1 MGKLSGSAN
10 GPDYFKKGIMEYN
23 VERIRHISHEVKNQL
38 SICDLYAEIITKYCD
53 KNDISDETILNSIKS
68 IKNAL
73 TMAGNSMLE
82 LKSTYSFELSEW
94 NLAELLSEAVELAK
108 VYGLKKGVGVNLG
121 VNIGVNNGVNLGAD
135 VTTDDKVIVSV
146 DKNIF
151 IGVIINLIKN
161 ACEAFENEKEKH
173 INISCQSENKKV
185 KIIVSNNAKPVE
197 NPDKIFEEGV
207 TTKASGSGLG
217 LYISKTNIEKMS
229 GKLRLLKSDSVST
242 DFEIELNVI

>member
-10 GPDYFKKGIMEYN
+10 EPDYFKKGIMEYN

-53 KNDISDETILNSIKS
+53 KNDISDETILNSVKS
-68 IKNAL
+68 IKKAL

-121 VNIGVNNGVNLGAD
+121 VN

-185 KIIVSNNAKPVE
+185 KILISNNAKPVE

-242 DFEIELNVI
+242 DFEIELNII

>member
-10 GPDYFKKGIMEYN
+10 EPDYFKKGIMEYN

-121 VNIGVNNGVNLGAD
+121 VN

-161 ACEAFENEKEKH
+161 ACEAFENEKEKN
-173 INISCQSENKKV
+173 INVSCKLEDKKV

-242 DFEIELNVI
+242 DFEIELNII

>member
-10 GPDYFKKGIMEYN
+10 EPDYFKKGIMEYN
-23 VERIRHISHEVKNQL
+23 VARIRHISHEVKNQL
-38 SICDLYAEIITKYCD
+38 SICDLYAEIITKYCV
-53 KNDISDETILNSIKS
+53 KNDISDETILNSVKS

-73 TMAGNSMLE
+73 IMAGNSMLE

-121 VNIGVNNGVNLGAD
+121 VNNGVNLGAD

-161 ACEAFENEKEKH
+161 ACEAFENEKEK
-173 INISCQSENKKV
+173 NVNVSCKLEDKKV
-185 KIIVSNNAKPVE
+185 KIIVSNNAKPIE